1 MSLADKKSIFRA
13 VKLKNWGFSRKMEE
27 KNAKKIAR
35 ILTETAKKVS
45 FGSETSFVAAYL
57 AFMLAENKACSH
69 YFLPYGDFASSRV
82 LPQAVTAAISAYD
95 IKSIWRDFA
104 ALFVSY
110 EKEDFEAAVH
120 YIGDTYRQS
129 PADGGTPDSI
139 SDLALAF
146 LDVKSGNRLF
156 DIGSGCGSFLARAS
170 KIQGVALCGSELNL
184 HAYLI
189 SLLRLSLSGV
199 TNFDQIREGDA
210 FECSGQFAFDGKI
223 PSYKNTP
230 KVFANY
236 PFASRAKYL
245 GNAAQKFAAE
255 LKNQLGLNRDI
266 YSADWLFNGLACS
279 MLGEGGT
286 AVALMGCGSAWKEN
300 DLEIRRA
307 FVQAGVID
315 AVIEL
320 PAKIVPGTSAELC
333 LIVFGINKRGV
344 KLIDA
349 RDVGIA
355 GRRDVTFTK
364 SQIAEIKRRYDD
376 AKPVSEK
383 DLAEAKCCLIASR
396 FDSMRDGDSRGA
408 VIARPRKVQ
417 QKKLGEFCQIKRGS
431 MISSKELDIAI
442 CKSNSGIRYL
452 TSGNIVLGE
461 IEEGLPFINPDL
473 LERRINLNLYCAKAG
488 NIVMTKNGFPCRMA
502 LVSESPDR
510 ILVNNNLFILN
521 IDGTV
526 ADSEYVKL
534 FLESSRGMDL
544 IKKSMVGGNVQSI
557 DQKAFLNIA
566 MPLPSL
572 EKQKA
577 FVKKYSVC
585 AANIK
590 KARKQLDSALAD
602 ASKILDKEMG

>member
-1 MSLADKKSIFRA
+1 
-13 VKLKNWGFSRKMEE
+13 MEE
-27 KNAKKIAR
+27 KNAKKVAR

-156 DIGSGCGSFLARAS
+156 DIGFGCGSFLARAS

-230 KVFANY
+230 KIFANY
-236 PFASRAKYL
+236 PFASRAKSL
-245 GNAAQKFAAE
+245 GNHAKNFATV
-255 LKNQLGLNRDI
+255 LKKLLGLNRDI

-279 MLGEGGT
+279 MLGEGGA

-300 DLEIRRA
+300 DQEIRKA

-320 PAKIVPGTSAELC
+320 PVKIVPGTSAELC
-333 LIVFGINKRGV
+333 LVVFGLNKRGV

-349 RDVGIA
+349 RDVGTA
-355 GRRDVTFTK
+355 SRRDVTFTK
-364 SQIAEIKRRYDD
+364 SQIAEIKKRYDS
-376 AKPVSEK
+376 AKPMSEK
-383 DLAEAKCCLIASR
+383 NLAESNFCLIASR
-396 FDSMRDGDSRGA
+396 FDSVQNGDSRGA
-408 VIARPRKVQ
+408 VIAKPRKFQ
-417 QKKLGEFCQIKRGS
+417 QKKLGDFCQIKRGT
-431 MISSKELDIAI
+431 MISSKELDIAL
-442 CKSNSGIRYL
+442 CKQNSGIRYL
-452 TSGNIVLGE
+452 TSSNIVHNE
-461 IEEGLPFINPDL
+461 IEENLPFINPEL

-502 LVSESPDR
+502 LVNDGPER
-510 ILVNNNLFILN
+510 ILVNNNLFILSV
-521 IDGTV
+521 DGAV
-526 ADSEYVKL
+526 ADPEYVKL
-534 FLESSRGMDL
+534 FLESSRGMEL
-544 IKKSMVGGNVQSI
+544 IKKSMVGGVVQSI

-566 MPLPSL
+566 VSLPPL
-572 EKQKA
+572 ERQKA
-577 FVKKYSVC
+577 FVRKFSETQTHIK
-585 AANIK
+585 NI
-590 KARKQLDSALAD
+590 RQHLDEVLAD
-602 ASKILDKEMG
+602 AAHILDREMG

>member
-1 MSLADKKSIFRA
+1 MDEKDIKKL
-13 VKLKNWGFSRKMEE
+13 VKT
-27 KNAKKIAR
+27 
-35 ILTETAKKVS
+35 LTETAKKVS

-146 LDVKSGNRLF
+146 LNVKSGDRVI
-156 DIGSGCGSFLARAS
+156 DIGSGCGNFLVRAS
-170 KIQGVALCGSELNL
+170 KIQGATLCGVEINL
-184 HAYLI
+184 CAYLI

-199 TNFDQIREGDA
+199 TNFDLLREDDA
-210 FECSGQFAFDGKI
+210 FKFYGQFAFGGKV
-223 PSYKNTP
+223 PAYKNAP

-488 NIVMTKNGFPCRMA
+488 SIVMTKNGFPCRMA
-502 LVSESPDR
+502 LVNGGPER
-510 ILVNNNLFILN
+510 ILVNNNLFILSV
-521 IDGTV
+521 DGTV
-526 ADSEYVKL
+526 ADPEYIKL
-534 FLESSRGMDL
+534 FLESSRGMEL
-544 IKKSMVGGNVQSI
+544 IKKSMVGGVVQSI

-566 MPLPSL
+566 VSLPPL
-572 EKQKA
+572 ERQKA
-577 FVKKYSVC
+577 FVKKY
-585 AANIK
+585 AATVSQIK
-590 KARKQLDSALAD
+590 KLRSQLEETLEKATQ
-602 ASKILDKEMG
+602 ILDKEMG